1 MKNIAMKFG
10 ANRFAVG
17 RMIMLAVSALLSL
30 AACSPASVPDVTYFR
45 LPVPAPLPHADK
57 ALTLLP
63 IEVEVF
69 SGEGIYAEQALIYS
83 TTPDAGAL
91 RTFHYHLWSNPPSR
105 DMQTR
110 LTTMLRDSGIAALVT
125 DRLPASTQ
133 ALRIHGRILRY
144 ERVKRDTAFEAV
156 VAFEIRVEQDN
167 GEPIIEQ
174 TYAAQA
180 LASDASIDGTVRAFG
195 TAVDQAL
202 TKFYGDLV
210 ALTKESHAG

>member
-1 MKNIAMKFG
+1 MNKIAANKIG
-10 ANRFAVG
+10 AYSLMAIF
-17 RMIMLAVSALLSL
+17 ALLPLS
-30 AACSPASVPDVTYFR
+30 ACSPPSVPDVTYFR
-45 LPVPAPLPHADK
+45 LPAPAPLPHADK
-57 ALTLLP
+57 PLSLLP

-83 TTPDAGAL
+83 TSAEAGAL
-91 RTFHYHLWSNPPSR
+91 RTYHYQLWSTPPSR

-110 LTTMLRDSGIAALVT
+110 LTTMLRDSGIATLVT

-133 ALRIHGRILRY
+133 ALRVHGRILRY
-144 ERVKRDTAFEAV
+144 ERIKRDTGFEV
-156 VAFEIRVEQDN
+156 SVAFEIRVEQDD

-180 LASDASIDGTVRAFG
+180 TAADASIDATVRAFG

-202 TKFYGDLV
+202 GKFYGDL
-210 ALTKESHAG
+210 ATLSKDAHAG

>member
-1 MKNIAMKFG
+1 MKKIVAQALIAIF
-10 ANRFAVG
+10 
-17 RMIMLAVSALLSL
+17 ALLSL
-30 AACSPASVPDVTYFR
+30 AACSPPGVPDVTYFR
-45 LPVPAPLPHADK
+45 LPAPAPLPHADK
-57 ALTLLP
+57 PLSLLP

-91 RTFHYHLWSNPPSR
+91 RTYHYQLWSNPPSR

-110 LTTMLRDSGIAALVT
+110 LTAMLRDSGIATLVT

-144 ERVKRDTAFEAV
+144 ERIKRDPGFEVA

-180 LASDASIDGTVRAFG
+180 PAADASIDGTVRAFG
-195 TAVDQAL
+195 TAVDAAL
-202 TKFYGDLV
+202 TRFYGDLA
-210 ALTKESHAG
+210 ALAKDTHAG